1 MESLLVQPKTRKQL
15 TAIKSFLKAL
25 WVDFKY
31 AEQTEREKSINL
43 YGKDS
48 VEKIEQADEDI
59 KAGGRTVTYSMSEL
73 EKLSS

>member
-25 WVDFKY
+25 GVDFKY

-43 YGKDS
+43 YGKDF

-59 KAGGRTVTYSMSEL
+59 KAGRTVTYSMSEL
-73 EKLSS
+73 EKLCS